1 VKNKSPNIELLPV
14 HPGKTFHQLIRMD
27 LTPAE
32 RKDYDAALDQIAFY
46 KFVAALARERFKK
59 RRSAILG
66 KMTAED
72 LKLQVNR
79 GLETIITGD
88 AARLIC
94 QAVSQGDEAF
104 FKALGRTVSGKKL
117 GSVGLDN
124 YNLAILRLIYDG
136 NTDSGRKKL
145 KKEFPQMEGNF
156 REYRK
161 RLLAALPPEY
171 QFLDHRKKKR
181 NRT

>member
-1 VKNKSPNIELLPV
+1 
-14 HPGKTFHQLIRMD
+14 MD

-46 KFVAALARERFKK
+46 KFVAALAGERFKK

-66 KMTAED
+66 KITAED

-104 FKALGRTVSGKKL
+104 FQSSRQNGEREKVGFCWSG
-117 GSVGLDN
+117 
-124 YNLAILRLIYDG
+124 
-136 NTDSGRKKL
+136 
-145 KKEFPQMEGNF
+145 
-156 REYRK
+156 
-161 RLLAALPPEY
+161 
-171 QFLDHRKKKR
+171 
-181 NRT
+181 